1 MVVVF
6 VIVSGLVLG
15 DVGLVSCAL
24 CFVSF
29 GPRHHL

>member
-6 VIVSGLVLG
+6 VIVSGLVLS
-15 DVGLVSCAL
+15 DVGLVSCVL

-29 GPRHHL
+29 GPRHHS